1 YFHKIDIHLSSIPG
15 YVKLPFS
22 PRLSLGTAQTWL
34 QGKQKDD
41 NTGGLW
47 RVHNDLYDLT
57 PFIDK
62 HPGGSH
68 WLTLT
73 KGTDITEAFESHHI
87 RNSAQLILE
96 KYRVASTSNIRFS
109 PYTFHESGFYRTL
122 KRNVQPILSKLPSG
136 PSLRSKL
143 TADLLLLSS
152 LLTATV
158 AAATS
163 FYSVGIV
170 SGILFSLTVISA
182 HNFFHMR
189 DNIRMHYFNITF
201 YSYKDWRVTHAL
213 SHHLFPNTMLDYELF
228 FDEKLLQWLPLKTKS
243 LWVRF
248 GSWLYS
254 PVIYLLSSH
263 VQLIAKLAQLL
274 KTRGKSWNK
283 EAFIPFAPLLV
294 MYIFSGSSFTETFIM
309 WSWILIVSSFS
320 FVFIGLNAAH
330 HHPEIFHDGDAPRQV
345 HHLNTK
351 KGLCKDFPYATW
363 FTVKNNSTIV
373 LLRNIFFPNRSDR
386 DWGLGQVDAVRDRPE
401 ISTSLFLVLV
411 TFGDHCLHHLFPT
424 VDHSYLHL
432 LYPTFYETCKQFGVD
447 YKPFSI
453 FDLIKGQFRQLAR
466 NTPNPIPPGKA
477 KD

>member
-1 YFHKIDIHLSSIPG
+1 MPPQDGDIHLSSIPG
-15 YVKLPFS
+15 LWKAPSF
-22 PRLSLGTAQTWL
+22 LSATSTPPTAQTWL

-294 MYIFSGSSFTETFIM
+294 MYIFSGSSFIETFIM

-330 HHPEIFHDGDAPRQV
+330 HHPEIFHDGDAP
-345 HHLNTK
+345 
-351 KGLCKDFPYATW
+351 
-363 FTVKNNSTIV
+363 
-373 LLRNIFFPNRSDR
+373 RSDR

-447 YKPFSI
+447 YQPFSI
-453 FDLIKGQFRQLAR
+453 LDLIKGQFRQLAR